1 MTLVTFK
8 TDIFPYCKGDT
19 VDLNKKQLEA
29 VGKVA
34 KQRDIETPYVKGA
47 AKPAAKG
54 DEEKQ
59 A

>member
-8 TDIFPYCKGDT
+8 ADIFPYCKGD
-19 VDLNKKQLEA
+19 VVNLDKKQLDA

-47 AKPAAKG
+47 AKPAAK
-54 DEEKQ
+54 DEGEAQ